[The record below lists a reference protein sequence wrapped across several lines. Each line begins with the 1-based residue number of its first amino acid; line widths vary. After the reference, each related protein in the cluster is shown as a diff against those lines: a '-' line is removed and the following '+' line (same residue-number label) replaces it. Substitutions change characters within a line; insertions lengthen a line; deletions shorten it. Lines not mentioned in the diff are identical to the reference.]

1 MKPPEES
8 ASNTSIGKLPAD
20 VICLILTFLPIKQ
33 AVRTSILSTQWRHRW
48 RRIPQ
53 LVFDED
59 FATISANSKVMLEI
73 YQALLGHEG
82 PVNKFELAIPGMSLC
97 PQVHQLIHYLS
108 TKNVKELSLVIPEAE
123 ETSYNPDMVT
133 LFASLPALE
142 ELNVGFELLLGHVPY
157 QLPQSLHNL
166 KVLEAPRILLGRLTE
181 AQVLLC
187 LIRSSPNLQKLTIV
201 HDDDL
206 YRPVLMSIDS
216 LQMLLEH
223 SHHFGVS
230 CLQRLEEFDIKNTRG
245 TRVEQDLLKFVLATA
260 LINVGRVWRIY

>member
-59 FATISANSKVMLEI
+59 FATISAECNPQLNQNSKVMLEI

-123 ETSYNPDMVT
+123 ETS
-133 LFASLPALE
+133 
-142 ELNVGFELLLGHVPY
+142 GFRVCPTTFLSDGHVPY

>member
-1 MKPPEES
+1 LCPLLQELRVVDHNFNNLKPVFAAPSLKLLFFHSYFES
-8 ASNTSIGKLPAD
+8 IYFKNTPRLS
-20 VICLILTFLPIKQ
+20 VI
-33 AVRTSILSTQWRHRW
+33 SILDFGE
-48 RRIPQ
+48 
-53 LVFDED
+53 FDYTGCD
-59 FATISANSKVMLEI
+59 DIFK
-73 YQALLGHEG
+73 Q
-82 PVNKFELAIPGMSLC
+82 
-97 PQVHQLIHYLS
+97 
-108 TKNVKELSLVIPEAE
+108 
-123 ETSYNPDMVT
+123 YNPDMVT

-142 ELNVGFELLLGHVPY
+142 ELNVGFELLLFLSDGHVPY

-201 HDDDL
+201 
-206 YRPVLMSIDS
+206 SIDS

-260 LINVGRVWRIY
+260 LINVRVSIKPKKDLSSDTMLKFIVEVTQYKRISKEAEVYYVLTNED

>member
-1 MKPPEES
+1 KLQGFEFVQPPWS
-8 ASNTSIGKLPAD
+8 AGFSKLT
-20 VICLILTFLPIKQ
+20 IFELKELILPTGFYEGFLPLCPLLQELRVVDHNFNNLKPVFAAPSLKLLFFHSYFESIYFKNTPRLS
-33 AVRTSILSTQWRHRW
+33 VISILDFGE
-48 RRIPQ
+48 
-53 LVFDED
+53 FDYTGCD
-59 FATISANSKVMLEI
+59 DIFK
-73 YQALLGHEG
+73 Q
-82 PVNKFELAIPGMSLC
+82 
-97 PQVHQLIHYLS
+97 
-108 TKNVKELSLVIPEAE
+108 
-123 ETSYNPDMVT
+123 YNPDMVT

-142 ELNVGFELLLGHVPY
+142 ELNVGFELLLFLSDGHVPY

-201 HDDDL
+201 VGHDDDL